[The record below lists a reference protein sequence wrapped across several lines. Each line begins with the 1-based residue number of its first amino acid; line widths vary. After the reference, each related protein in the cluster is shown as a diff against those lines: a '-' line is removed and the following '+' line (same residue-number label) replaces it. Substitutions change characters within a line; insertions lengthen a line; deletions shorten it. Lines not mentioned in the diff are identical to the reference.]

1 MRSLCR
7 AVERVL
13 TRCIAKLREL
23 WVIPIF
29 FVIVTVVSMVVAYVL
44 GLIFRLKRSQ
54 RCALP
59 SPTSLFRILPPIV
72 SLTAC

>member
-1 MRSLCR
+1 MI
-7 AVERVL
+7 VGRVL
-13 TRCIAKLREL
+13 TRSIAKLREL

-54 RCALP
+54 RCTLP
-59 SPTSLFRILPPIV
+59 FPCFPASPPFPLA
-72 SLTAC
+72 AC